1 MIWRLI
7 CFQEVFKFL
16 LPSLFSFRIIVFCLN
31 KVINNKNETESE
43 AECDKLN
50 LTSLS
55 DDCSQYYLCMEGILT
70 KQICPTGT
78 MFDNKLKNCNWE
90 SEVSC
95 TTLSALAQ
103 KSAVASSSSSS
114 ENTSSEMINSN
125 VLVEHAEPLK
135 QSKSTTASSVNEEQS
150 TTTFVICP
158 QFETTETKQAF
169 CSLKSFRDDYPSCC
183 F

>member
-1 MIWRLI
+1 M
-7 CFQEVFKFL
+7 
-16 LPSLFSFRIIVFCLN
+16 
-31 KVINNKNETESE
+31 NNKNETDSE
-43 AECDKLN
+43 ADECEKLN
-50 LTSLS
+50 LTPLS

-90 SEVSC
+90 NEVSC
-95 TTLSALAQ
+95 KTLSELAQ
-103 KSAVASSSSSS
+103 KSAAASSSTENSS
-114 ENTSSEMINSN
+114 NEMISSN
-125 VLVEHAEPLK
+125 VLVEHAEPLQ
-135 QSKSTTASSVNEEQS
+135 QSQSTSTSAVKEEQP
-150 TTTFVICP
+150 TTTFAICP